1 MPTVYWGMRYY
12 SWSNHYIIKLN
23 FTITSSYCHTILN
36 HINCHLFFWR
46 FLIKFLKPGPKL
58 KLEYILIGAFPAELG
73 LNWSVNIVQ
82 MNRIWVAN
90 ISNRCIWWSK
100 NQFPFLDLNLISI
113 AAKRILQEIL
123 ILRYLQKYMYYATH
137 RNPPTYRST
146 SNFASSVLRI
156 LEERAFAVG
165 NYQSIIAITKIITV
179 IVVIVIMLNDIPTS
193 WELLAICLAFF
204 PPSDTFFP
212 YLLSFIQKVSGNL

>member
-1 MPTVYWGMRYY
+1 M
-12 SWSNHYIIKLN
+12 
-23 FTITSSYCHTILN
+23 
-36 HINCHLFFWR
+36 
-46 FLIKFLKPGPKL
+46 
-58 KLEYILIGAFPAELG
+58 
-73 LNWSVNIVQ
+73 NWSVNIVQ

-137 RNPPTYRST
+137 RNPPPYRST

-165 NYQSIIAITKIITV
+165 NYQSIITV
-179 IVVIVIMLNDIPTS
+179 IVVITLNHCHAQWHSHQLGVI
-193 WELLAICLAFF
+193 
-204 PPSDTFFP
+204 
-212 YLLSFIQKVSGNL
+212 GNLLGLLPTLGHFLPIPAQLHTEGEWKSIALFWCARFDKSFFSKKASFVVTPI

>member
-1 MPTVYWGMRYY
+1 
-12 SWSNHYIIKLN
+12 
-23 FTITSSYCHTILN
+23 
-36 HINCHLFFWR
+36 
-46 FLIKFLKPGPKL
+46 
-58 KLEYILIGAFPAELG
+58 
-73 LNWSVNIVQ
+73 
-82 MNRIWVAN
+82 
-90 ISNRCIWWSK
+90 
-100 NQFPFLDLNLISI
+100 
-113 AAKRILQEIL
+113 
-123 ILRYLQKYMYYATH
+123 MYYATH

-212 YLLSFIQKVSGNL
+212 YLLSFIQKVSENTLLVMLREIRQKNFSKNISFGGTPTQVFI

>member
-1 MPTVYWGMRYY
+1 MHMMIQESISLPGSKSDFYPRQKNLAT
-12 SWSNHYIIKLN
+12 HII
-23 FTITSSYCHTILN
+23 
-36 HINCHLFFWR
+36 
-46 FLIKFLKPGPKL
+46 
-58 KLEYILIGAFPAELG
+58 
-73 LNWSVNIVQ
+73 
-82 MNRIWVAN
+82 
-90 ISNRCIWWSK
+90 
-100 NQFPFLDLNLISI
+100 
-113 AAKRILQEIL
+113 EIL
-123 ILRYLQKYMYYATH
+123 ILTDLQKYMHYATH
-137 RNPPTYRST
+137 RNPLTYRST